1 MFVNL
6 ASIFYI
12 PVYIL
17 DNSIP
22 IIFFTDICIQW
33 IISITGPEYAIRSGK
48 GLGCVSIKFFC
59 LYSEHF
65 SRFRCEKQTWL
76 LSPIIIVT
84 GCTTHISRTLCNDT
98 LQSKEN
104 NSPRPQIAY
113 HRSQTPSTALNADSS
128 VW

>member
-1 MFVNL
+1 MFFNCQLPLKNVCKFSFHFLYTGIYFGQFNSDHFLHRHLHSMNHFNL
-6 ASIFYI
+6 
-12 PVYIL
+12 
-17 DNSIP
+17 
-22 IIFFTDICIQW
+22 
-33 IISITGPEYAIRSGK
+33 TGPEYAIRSGK

-104 NSPRPQIAY
+104 NSPRP
-113 HRSQTPSTALNADSS
+113 
-128 VW
+128 